1 MERGMKRIIALSAA
15 AALSGCAGQTV
26 QNDFTYEDMDNF
38 SEVGVRA
45 SSKATGKTVD
55 VSAICTEEARRY
67 VISRRSTGKYGGAG
81 DEWTISVG
89 GNKIFAGESFY
100 EDEAGF
106 LAAVSTIE
114 VVGPTGRFGGQERMT
129 VSSPQMQR
137 IPELCKEKQAQVIA
151 YMRDA
156 EKKSNEDNDRLIS
169 DVVSRTGAQPM
180 LPGRNQM
187 DFNNIVLLLQKDGI
201 SRHQNKFVWAQD
213 GDYRVAQVLGN
224 RVLLLSMNDHVMFPA
239 ITIITD
245 EQAIE
250 GQPWSSVSKGPL
262 QVSEIGNYVT
272 VFGVSRQTIVFR
284 RI

>member
-1 MERGMKRIIALSAA
+1 MEHVMKRIALSAVL
-15 AALSGCAGQTV
+15 ALSGCAGQSV
-26 QNDFTYEDMDNF
+26 QNDFTYEDVDGF

-45 SSKATGKTVD
+45 SSKATGKTVE
-55 VSAICTEEARRY
+55 VSASCDAEARRY
-67 VISRRSTGKYGGAG
+67 VIIRRSAGKYGGAG
-81 DEWTISVG
+81 DPWTISVG
-89 GNKIFAGESFY
+89 GEKLFAGTSFY
-100 EDEAGF
+100 EDEAEF
-106 LAAVSTIE
+106 LADASTIE
-114 VVGPTGRFGGQERMT
+114 VVGPVGRFGGQERMT

-137 IPELCKEKQAQVIA
+137 IPELCREKQAQVMA
-151 YMRDA
+151 CMREA
-156 EKKSNEDNDRLIS
+156 EAKANEENDRLIS
-169 DVVSRTGAQPM
+169 EVSNRTGAQPM
-180 LPGRNQM
+180 LTGRNQM
-187 DFNNIVLLLQKDGI
+187 DFNNLVSLIQKDGL

-213 GDYRVAQVLGN
+213 GDYRVAQVLGD

-262 QVSEIGNYVT
+262 QLSVIESYVT